1 MTSYRCAACG
11 SSNVMKDVQ
20 AGDVSYDYKKGI
32 IGTVIL
38 GPGGAVAGIGSEPR
52 TVYKCSDCGM
62 CLTYAMPEDLRQA
75 IDLGV
80 DNASIRDKLH
90 LINSKNLSWSRL
102 KQLYKNIESGSG
114 DQQLERE
121 TSLHRNSL
129 LSYANASQDAFD
141 NAVDVLVEYE
151 EKMERYPKFLTLME
165 YYVWQDALFTFI
177 ENAAKYISKTPPENY
192 RGLYLGRQN
201 KTRPNDQARRL
212 LAYFFTYFVIK
223 AYDKYEKPLS
233 LADLRSYAEE
243 DPFILWFENWFFPH
257 YFVSW
262 GQTDGSIVPWDLDD
276 FLWISGRS
284 RKNGPKVL
292 ACKAIFTKI
301 SGDQERIFYLPAY
314 AVKNGVLGSWLFTL
328 DEEVDFEQLM
338 KDYFRFNPEQQNIFD
353 RKITEFKA
361 SNQGFN
367 AEIKKLEN
375 RIAKLNTLV
384 SMNESSIDTKRSQIE
399 TLRRKIFGKK
409 AARAEA
415 DELEQGVY
423 ALLQENENHAKEIAD
438 SKTMISTLKIKV
450 QRAKEETPV
459 FYNDLI
465 KEMDYFII
473 WRWHAG
479 ESKEEVQENE

>member
-1 MTSYRCAACG
+1 MTSYRCATCG
-11 SSNVMKDVQ
+11 SPNVMKDIQ

-38 GPGGAVAGIGSEPR
+38 GPGGAVAGIGSESQ

-62 CLTYAMPEDLRQA
+62 CLTYAMPDDLRQA

-80 DNASIRDKLH
+80 DNAAIRDKLH
-90 LINSKNLSWSRL
+90 LINSKNLSWGRL

-114 DQQLERE
+114 DQQLARE

-129 LSYANASQDAFD
+129 LSYANASQDTFD

-151 EKMERYPKFLTLME
+151 EKMEHHPKFLTLLE
-165 YYVWQDALFTFI
+165 YYVWQNALYTFI
-177 ENAAKYISKTPPENY
+177 ENAAKYISKTPPESY
-192 RGLYLGRQN
+192 RGLYLGRQD
-201 KTRPNDQARRL
+201 KTRPNHQARRL
-212 LAYFFTYFVIK
+212 LGYFFTYFIIK

-233 LADLRSYAEE
+233 LADLRSYAED

-257 YFVSW
+257 YFISW
-262 GQTDGSIVPWDLDD
+262 GEKEGSIVPWDLDD

-284 RKNGPKVL
+284 RNFGPKVL
-292 ACKAIFTKI
+292 SSKVISTKI
-301 SGDQERIFYLPAY
+301 SGDGERTFYLPAY
-314 AVKNGVLGSWLFTL
+314 AVKNGILGSWLFSL
-328 DEEVDFEQLM
+328 EEKVDFEQLM

-353 RKITEFKA
+353 RKISEFNA
-361 SNQGFN
+361 SNHDFT

-375 RIAKLNTLV
+375 RIEKLNTSV
-384 SMNESSIDTKRSQIE
+384 SMNKSSIDEKQSQIE

-415 DELEQGVY
+415 DELEQSVY
-423 ALLQENENHAKEIAD
+423 TLIQENENHAKEIAD
-438 SKTMISTLKIKV
+438 NKTMISTLKIKE
-450 QRAKEETPV
+450 QRAKEEKPI
-459 FYNDLI
+459 FYNDLL

-473 WRWHAG
+473 WRWHAE
-479 ESKEEVQENE
+479 ESKEVQEIE